1 MLLYVVGGV
10 ATAAAALSATWR
22 LLALTRRS
30 AWPRRQAA
38 AQGRPALSPGA
49 RRQGLN
55 RFSCSVVL
63 TLDGVLLMLSAH
75 SDTAARIGI
84 VTGSAL
90 LLWQLGGEFVFRRQ
104 HRSAT

>member
-10 ATAAAALSATWR
+10 VTAAGALSATWW
-22 LLALTRRS
+22 LLTLTRRF
-30 AWPRRQAA
+30 AWPRRRAA
-38 AQGRPALSPGA
+38 AQGRPAISPGA

>member
-55 RFSCSVVL
+55 RFWCSVVL

>member
-1 MLLYVVGGV
+1 MWLL
-10 ATAAAALSATWR
+10 R
-22 LLALTRRS
+22 LTGRS
-30 AWPRRQAA
+30 SWPRRRAA
-38 AQGRPALSPGA
+38 AHASPPVSPGA